1 MTVII
6 RPALAADYDQWLPLW
21 HGYLKFYRTRP
32 NEAVT
37 AETWHR
43 ILDPKR
49 AMHALV
55 AELDGAL
62 VGIAHYLFHDHF
74 WMPEQA
80 CYLSDLYVSDT
91 ARGLSAGKK
100 LIEAVYAAAD
110 AAGAGRTYWLTQEYN
125 AEARSLYD
133 TLAKR
138 TSYIRYQ
145 R

>member
-1 MTVII
+1 MNI
-6 RPALAADYDQWLPLW
+6 RPVVAHDYEQWLPLW

-32 NEAVT
+32 NET
-37 AETWHR
+37 ATQETWAR
-43 ILDPKR
+43 ILDPAR

-55 AELDGAL
+55 ADHDGKL
-62 VGIAHYLFHDHF
+62 VGLAHYLFHDHF

-80 CYLSDLYVSDT
+80 CYLSDLFVSAD
-91 ARGLSAGKK
+91 ARGLGAGKK

-125 AEARSLYD
+125 ADARSLYD
-133 TLAKR
+133 TMAKR
-138 TSYIRYQ
+138 TSFIRYQ